1 MSVLSRYRLALQY
14 TIATHKPPA
23 THFLTFA
30 NTSFMRPTRILAEA
44 LNFAF
49 TTRGALTE
57 EDLGDFG
64 VKHADFIESNTRGYG
79 LWIWKPKI
87 ILDTLHTLNDG
98 DRLVYCDA
106 GMHLNAKGLRRY
118 ADYQRI
124 LDTHDMVT
132 FSLNDAYKA
141 QHYVKRDAI
150 NACYPEF
157 ASQLNPYCYAGVMM
171 LKKTP
176 STIALVSEWLALCET
191 YRFLDTSPSEAEELP
206 CFVGNDC
213 DNGLFNLCLAK
224 HKISHAIYPDETNVY
239 TADGLQHYT
248 ASPEEWSQISRFP
261 FQCRRLRRS

>member
-1 MSVLSRYRLALQY
+1 
-14 TIATHKPPA
+14 
-23 THFLTFA
+23 
-30 NTSFMRPTRILAEA
+30 
-44 LNFAF
+44 
-49 TTRGALTE
+49 
-57 EDLGDFG
+57 
-64 VKHADFIESNTRGYG
+64 

-87 ILDTLHTLNDG
+87 ILDTLEMLNDG

-118 ADYQRI
+118 FEYHRI
-124 LDTHDMVT
+124 LDTCDMVT

-157 ASQLNPYCYAGVMM
+157 ASQMNPYCYAGVMM

-176 STIALVSEWLALCET
+176 ATLALVREWLGLCEV
-191 YRFLDTSPSEAEELP
+191 YEFLDTSPSKAEELP
-206 CFVGNDC
+206 CYVGNDC

-224 HKISHAIYPDETNVY
+224 HRISRAIYPDETNVY
-239 TADGLQHYT
+239 TAAGLQHYT
-248 ASPEEWSQISRFP
+248 ASSQEWSQLELFP